1 MLNPAREP
9 RWGRSCGGRGGIRHR
24 DGWGRGRGTGRGRS
38 TSGVDRGREPQ
49 LPWWLDGG
57 GDLVVSKPSH
67 KEFGSSSSPTPPFFG
82 GRVFGKNFR
91 GCCFCFLVDFFCW
104 MLIEKKKNCKKQ
116 SIFCQNIVSMFLRKR
131 VLFVFFDLNVNFKME
146 DSPVGM
152 IEMTIRMFL
161 RSFSYSKK
169 VEVHR
174 TFYSAP
180 NSKISVEH
188 SGVAPGTGW
197 EKRWLWDV
205 AIKRLVWYGC
215 MCVVVV
221 VIVLLFQCAGFRC
234 PYILIG
240 HLTDWC

>member
-91 GCCFCFLVDFFCW
+91 GCCFCFLVDFVCW

-146 DSPVGM
+146 TVQLEWLKWPSGCFCGLFPILRRWRFIALSIQRQIRKSLLNILGWHLEQGGRKGDFGM
-152 IEMTIRMFL
+152 L
-161 RSFSYSKK
+161 
-169 VEVHR
+169 
-174 TFYSAP
+174 
-180 NSKISVEH
+180 
-188 SGVAPGTGW
+188 
-197 EKRWLWDV
+197 
-205 AIKRLVWYGC
+205 
-215 MCVVVV
+215 
-221 VIVLLFQCAGFRC
+221 Q
-234 PYILIG
+234 
-240 HLTDWC
+240 